1 MPGVREPATRGD
13 GPLPR
18 LQANPDAVAAVAAAA
33 ALASMAAFTL
43 WLARR
48 IHREAYGPPIP
59 MKPEGEEPE

>member
-1 MPGVREPATRGD
+1 MREPAARGD
-13 GPLPR
+13 GALPR
-18 LQANPDAVAAVAAAA
+18 LPAHPHTVAAVAAAA
-33 ALASMAAFTL
+33 ALALMAAFTL

>member
-1 MPGVREPATRGD
+1 MRQPAARWD

-18 LQANPDAVAAVAAAA
+18 LPAHPRAVAAVAAAA

-48 IHREAYGPPIP
+48 IHREAYGPPIEL
-59 MKPEGEEPE
+59 KPQGEEPE